1 MAYDK
6 EKALEALILRV
17 IRQVLAE
24 QAQAK
29 RRLYVSSPTP
39 SIAAVSNF
47 CSP

>member
-24 QAQAK
+24 QSQAK
-29 RRLYVSSPTP
+29 RRIYVVFADT
-39 SIAAVSNF
+39 F
-47 CSP
+47 DCR